1 MQCGGSGGCQ
11 GAIPQLGYSYIQL
24 FGLTTAKEYPYWSGV
39 TMITGI
45 TLNVYSNI
53 LNYFRVLVNTT
64 LLEQIKDI
72 KNINTYEFL
81 VMLC

>member
-45 TLNVYSNI
+45 TFKVHSNI
-53 LNYFRVLVNTT
+53 IIFEDLMGFSQCLIV
-64 LLEQIKDI
+64 
-72 KNINTYEFL
+72 
-81 VMLC
+81 